1 MLGILLS
8 KRGKTKT
15 VQILVVASVLLI
27 GLGLALL

>member
-1 MLGILLS
+1 MLGILLT

-15 VQILVVASVLLI
+15 VQILMVASMLLI